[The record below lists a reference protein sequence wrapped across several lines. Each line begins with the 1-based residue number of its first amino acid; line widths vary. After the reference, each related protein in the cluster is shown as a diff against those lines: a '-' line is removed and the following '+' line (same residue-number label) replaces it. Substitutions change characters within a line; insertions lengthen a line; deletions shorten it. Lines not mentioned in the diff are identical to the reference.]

1 MPRLVGLAAL
11 LFAAPALAELPPAAR
26 RPVDFDR
33 DVRPLF
39 VKHCYSCHG
48 PDKQRGGVRLD
59 RKADA
64 LQGGDNGAVIVPG
77 KGADSPLVRL
87 TAGLE
92 ADRVMPPKGE

>member
-1 MPRLVGLAAL
+1 MLRRAGLIAL
-11 LFAAPALAELPPAAR
+11 LLAIPVRADLPPAAHR
-26 RPVDFDR
+26 SVDYER

-48 PDKQRGGVRLD
+48 PDKQRAGLRLD

-64 LQGGDNGAVIVPG
+64 LRGGDDGAVIVPG

-87 TAGLE
+87 TAGLD
-92 ADRVMPPKGE
+92 ADRVMPPK